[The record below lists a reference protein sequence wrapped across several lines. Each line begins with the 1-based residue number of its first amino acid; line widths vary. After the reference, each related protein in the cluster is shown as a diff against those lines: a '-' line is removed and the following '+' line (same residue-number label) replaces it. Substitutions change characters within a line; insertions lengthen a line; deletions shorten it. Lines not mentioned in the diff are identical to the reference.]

1 VNLRH
6 FTVVLIVPTG
16 VGASIGGC
24 AGDALPVARAI
35 AQISDTLITHP
46 NVLNGA
52 QLYWPIPNALYV
64 EGYALDRFAAGC
76 WGLQPVHQNRIGL
89 ILDAGIEPDLQLR
102 QLQVVDAA
110 RATLGLNITDY
121 VLTDRPLQVELRM
134 SESGAS
140 WGTIANPDSLL
151 RAAEKLITQAK
162 VEAIAVVARFPDD
175 EGSLALANYR
185 HGKGV
190 DPLAGAEAVISH
202 LIVRTFKIP
211 CAHAPAL
218 LPLPLDPHLSPRS
231 AAEEIGY
238 TFLPC
243 VLAGL
248 SKAPQFAI
256 PTVGQASCLPQ
267 VLGGQDARTTQI
279 LGGQDART
287 TQVLGGQDAHPTQ
300 VLGGQDAHPTRDNF
314 YANRG
319 NFESVSQSLWADRVD
334 AVVIPATACGGSA
347 ILSLSGRST
356 VQIIA
361 VRDNTTQMQVPPEKL
376 GIKALQVNS
385 YLEAIGVLVAQRAG
399 ISPASLGGDISALRC
414 LFDLTQKI

>member
-1 VNLRH
+1 MILRP

-16 VGASIGGC
+16 VGASIGGF

-35 AQISDTLITHP
+35 AQVSDTLITHP

-64 EGYALDRFAAGC
+64 EGYALDKFAQGC

-89 ILDAGIEPDLQLR
+89 ILDSGIEPELQLR
-102 QLQVVDAA
+102 HLQAVDAS

-121 VLTDRPLQVELRM
+121 VQTDAPLNVELRM

-162 VEAIAVVARFPDD
+162 VQAIAVVARFPDD
-175 EGSLALANYR
+175 IGSLALENYR

-238 TFLPC
+238 TFLSC

-248 SKAPQFAI
+248 SKAPQFVTQGTAERD
-256 PTVGQASCLPQ
+256 TDRERKHTQLPI
-267 VLGGQDARTTQI
+267 T
-279 LGGQDART
+279 
-287 TQVLGGQDAHPTQ
+287 
-300 VLGGQDAHPTRDNF
+300 
-314 YANRG
+314 
-319 NFESVSQSLWADRVD
+319 ADRVD

-347 ILSLSGRST
+347 ILSLSGRSA

-361 VRDNTTQMQVPPEKL
+361 VGDNKTQMQASPEKL
-376 GIKALQVNS
+376 RIKALQVNS
-385 YLEAIGVLVAQRAG
+385 YLEAIGVLVALRAG
-399 ISPASLGGDISALRC
+399 ISPVALGADISPLRC
-414 LFDLTQKI
+414 LSDSTKQISNLKSKID

>member
-1 VNLRH
+1 MNLRP

-64 EGYALDRFAAGC
+64 EGYALDKFAAGC

-102 QLQVVDAA
+102 QLQAVDAA

-140 WGTIANPDSLL
+140 WGTIGNPDSLL

-162 VEAIAVVARFPDD
+162 VEAIAVVARFPDE

-248 SKAPQFAI
+248 SKAPQFVT
-256 PTVGQASCLPQ
+256 PSVG
-267 VLGGQDARTTQI
+267 
-279 LGGQDART
+279 
-287 TQVLGGQDAHPTQ
+287 
-300 VLGGQDAHPTRDNF
+300 
-314 YANRG
+314 
-319 NFESVSQSLWADRVD
+319 FESASQSLWVDRVD

-361 VRDNTTQMQVPPEKL
+361 VNDNKTQMQAPPEKL

-385 YLEAIGVLVAQRAG
+385 YLEAIGILVALRSG
-399 ISPASLGGDISALRC
+399 ISPTSLGGDISSLRC
-414 LFDLTQKI
+414 LFDSTQKI

>member
-1 VNLRH
+1 MNPRPL
-6 FTVVLIVPTG
+6 TVVLIVPTG
-16 VGASIGGC
+16 VGASIGGF

-64 EGYALDRFAAGC
+64 EGYALDKFAAGC

-102 QLQVVDAA
+102 HLQAVDAA
-110 RATLGLNITDY
+110 RATLGLNITDF
-121 VLTDRPLQVELRM
+121 VLTDRPLQVELRI
-134 SESGAS
+134 SQSGAS
-140 WGTIANPDSLL
+140 WGTIGNPDSLL
-151 RAAEKLITQAK
+151 RAAEKLIQQAR

-175 EGSLALANYR
+175 EGSLALENYR
-185 HGKGV
+185 RGKGV
-190 DPLAGAEAVISH
+190 DPLAGAEAAISH

-218 LPLPLDPHLSPRS
+218 SALPLDPHLSPRS

-248 SKAPQFAI
+248 GKAPQFVT
-256 PTVGQASCLPQ
+256 PTVGQASGLSQFVTPTVGQASGLSQ
-267 VLGGQDARTTQI
+267 VW
-279 LGGQDART
+279 
-287 TQVLGGQDAHPTQ
+287 
-300 VLGGQDAHPTRDNF
+300 GGQDAHPTREKF
-314 YANRG
+314 YANRRD
-319 NFESVSQSLWADRVD
+319 FESQGLWADRVD

-347 ILSLSGRST
+347 ILSLSGRSS

-361 VRDNTTQMQVPPEKL
+361 VGDNKTQMQATPEKL

-385 YLEAIGVLVAQRAG
+385 YLEAIGVLVALRSG
-399 ISPASLGGDISALRC
+399 ISPASLGADISSLRR
-414 LFDLTQKI
+414 LSD

>member
-1 VNLRH
+1 VNPRPL
-6 FTVVLIVPTG
+6 TVVLIVPTG
-16 VGASIGGC
+16 VGASIGGF

-35 AQISDTLITHP
+35 AQVSDTLITHP

-64 EGYALDRFAAGC
+64 EGYALDKFAAGC

-89 ILDAGIEPDLQLR
+89 IMDCAIEPELQLR
-102 QLQVVDAA
+102 HLQAVDAA
-110 RATLGLNITDY
+110 RATLGLNITDC
-121 VLTDRPLQVELRM
+121 VLTDRPLQVELRI

-140 WGTIANPDSLL
+140 WGTIGNPDSLL
-151 RAAEKLITQAK
+151 RAAEKLIKQAR

-175 EGSLALANYR
+175 EGSLALENYR

-218 LPLPLDPHLSPRS
+218 SALPLDPYLSPRS

-248 SKAPQFAI
+248 SKAPQFVT
-256 PTVGQASCLPQ
+256 PTVGQASCLS
-267 VLGGQDARTTQI
+267 
-279 LGGQDART
+279 
-287 TQVLGGQDAHPTQ
+287 Q
-300 VLGGQDAHPTRDNF
+300 VLGGQDAHPTREKF
-314 YANRG
+314 YANRRD
-319 NFESVSQSLWADRVD
+319 FESQDLWADRVD

-361 VRDNTTQMQVPPEKL
+361 VGDNKTQMQATPEKL

-385 YLEAIGVLVAQRAG
+385 YLEAIGVLVALRAG
-399 ISPASLGGDISALRC
+399 ITPTSLGADISSLRC
-414 LFDLTQKI
+414 LSD

>member
-1 VNLRH
+1 MISRPL
-6 FTVVLIVPTG
+6 TVVLIVPTG
-16 VGASIGGC
+16 VGASIGGF

-35 AQISDTLITHP
+35 AQISDTLIAHP

-64 EGYALDRFAAGC
+64 EGYALDKFAQGC

-89 ILDAGIEPDLQLR
+89 ILDSGIEPDLQLR
-102 QLQVVDAA
+102 HLQAADAA

-121 VLTDRPLQVELRM
+121 VLTDVPLNVELRM

-175 EGSLALANYR
+175 AGSQALANYR
-185 HGKGV
+185 HGTGV

-218 LPLPLDPHLSPRS
+218 SPLPLDPHLSPRS

-238 TFLPC
+238 TFLSC

-248 SKAPQFAI
+248 SKAPQFVT
-256 PTVGQASCLPQ
+256 PTVGQASCLS
-267 VLGGQDARTTQI
+267 V
-279 LGGQDART
+279 
-287 TQVLGGQDAHPTQ
+287 
-300 VLGGQDAHPTRDNF
+300 VLGGQDAHPTR
-314 YANRG
+314 
-319 NFESVSQSLWADRVD
+319 ESQSLWADRVD

-361 VRDNTTQMQVPPEKL
+361 VGDNKTQMQATPEKL

-385 YLEAIGVLVAQRAG
+385 YLEAIGVLVALRAG
-399 ISPASLGGDISALRC
+399 ISPASLSADISPLRY
-414 LFDLTQKI
+414 LSDSTKSKI